1 MKKEIFHEAMN
12 QIDDHYLGEVLF
24 PAHKTRLRKYAPIF
38 IGAAC
43 ICLVFAAAF
52 LVRGSGKQKMDWPTK
67 TIFVQD
73 SPPMEEIYW
82 IPHWEEMEIYQQY
95 SSVEFS
101 DRHYYVRAG
110 VIEPEQLGNDLGT
123 ITAHGH
129 DEYAE
134 ISGKDAERF
143 HPATLREINGIS
155 PVCAVAVCYEGEDTF
170 YAAVNSYYRPETLG
184 QFIDDLNLNNTLPF
198 GGVYYEFFKDS
209 GEDTTVLFENVDSSK
224 IWELLLS
231 DENAVNEHSDFDFN
245 QAKELLSIS
254 VDVPLLG
261 YKNISIALYED
272 GYLTTNIL
280 DTGKKFYVGVENA
293 QSFFHYVIDECEGYE
308 IIIVYGEEADI
319 PENEQ
324 EETNTTTATLT
335 PAPVII
341 KP

>member
-1 MKKEIFHEAMN
+1 MKKEIFNEAMN

-155 PVCAVAVCYEGEDTF
+155 PVCAVAV
-170 YAAVNSYYRPETLG
+170 
-184 QFIDDLNLNNTLPF
+184 
-198 GGVYYEFFKDS
+198 
-209 GEDTTVLFENVDSSK
+209 
-224 IWELLLS
+224 
-231 DENAVNEHSDFDFN
+231 
-245 QAKELLSIS
+245 
-254 VDVPLLG
+254 
-261 YKNISIALYED
+261 
-272 GYLTTNIL
+272 
-280 DTGKKFYVGVENA
+280 
-293 QSFFHYVIDECEGYE
+293 
-308 IIIVYGEEADI
+308 
-319 PENEQ
+319 
-324 EETNTTTATLT
+324 
-335 PAPVII
+335 
-341 KP
+341 

>member
-1 MKKEIFHEAMN
+1 M
-12 QIDDHYLGEVLF
+12 
-24 PAHKTRLRKYAPIF
+24 
-38 IGAAC
+38 
-43 ICLVFAAAF
+43 
-52 LVRGSGKQKMDWPTK
+52 
-67 TIFVQD
+67 
-73 SPPMEEIYW
+73 
-82 IPHWEEMEIYQQY
+82 
-95 SSVEFS
+95 
-101 DRHYYVRAG
+101 
-110 VIEPEQLGNDLGT
+110 
-123 ITAHGH
+123 
-129 DEYAE
+129 
-134 ISGKDAERF
+134 
-143 HPATLREINGIS
+143 
-155 PVCAVAVCYEGEDTF
+155 
-170 YAAVNSYYRPETLG
+170 
-184 QFIDDLNLNNTLPF
+184 
-198 GGVYYEFFKDS
+198 
-209 GEDTTVLFENVDSSK
+209 DSSK